1 MQVRIEYVKSGIT
14 VLHLSDA
21 LEMSN
26 VATFRQTLQAEVGRA
41 KRGIILQ
48 LADVTFVDS
57 SGIAVLI
64 EGLRWSRE
72 RSIPYVLTHLTSDVQ
87 MVIELARLDNFFTIA
102 DSLEVALALI
112 ADASCVP
119 GEDKSG
125 GDPR

>member
-1 MQVRIEYVKSGIT
+1 MQVRIESFESGIT

-26 VATFRQTLQAEVGRA
+26 VATFRQTLQAEVERA
-41 KRGIILQ
+41 KQGVILQ
-48 LADVTFVDS
+48 LADVNFIDS

-72 RSIPYVLTHLTSDVQ
+72 RSIPYILAHLTPGVQ

-102 DSLEVALALI
+102 DSLEAALALV
-112 ADASCVP
+112 ADVS
-119 GEDKSG
+119 
-125 GDPR
+125 